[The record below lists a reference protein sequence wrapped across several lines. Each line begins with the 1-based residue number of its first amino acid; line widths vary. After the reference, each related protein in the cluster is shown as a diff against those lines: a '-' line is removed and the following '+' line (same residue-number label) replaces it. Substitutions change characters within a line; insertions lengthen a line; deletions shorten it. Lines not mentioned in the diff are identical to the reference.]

1 MPVCVLTNLSPATA
15 IPKAAEL
22 LFEELLELP
31 EELLAPPEELLELLP
46 EELLELPEELLAPPE
61 ELLELLEEPAVL
73 LTATV
78 AWLGEPIAS
87 PPVTLLKATPKDL
100 PLPLPKI
107 GTLISLPVVSPAA
120 QVAVPCE
127 VV

>member
-1 MPVCVLTNLSPATA
+1 LSPATA

-31 EELLAPPEELLELLP
+31 EELLAPPEELLELL
-46 EELLELPEELLAPPE
+46 PE

-107 GTLISLPVVSPAA
+107 GTLICLPVVSPSA